1 MKHLEYRT
9 MAADDIVRQQL
20 PNTYLKQYNV
30 MVCAVFSFTPTTS
43 EAAVGPAA
51 SSSRTERRLI
61 KDLFPP
67 FVFTQ

>member
-1 MKHLEYRT
+1 
-9 MAADDIVRQQL
+9 MAADDIVRQRL
-20 PNTYLKQYNV
+20 PNPYLKQYNV
-30 MVCAVFSFTPTTS
+30 MVCTVFSFTSTTS
-43 EAAVGPAA
+43 QTTVGPAA